1 MKTKLE
7 FKIYKKE
14 PVYTGD
20 SGDLEED
27 LKNNKFRGSFF
38 YGQGIVKSENQKL
51 EFYDEFLF
59 VNLENLLNMA
69 ENVLKNEETNLNFLG
84 NFNFRWYIK
93 PDKEKV
99 IINLIEN
106 GKQEPKEEASF
117 DKVEFIEATIQA
129 GEELIGYL
137 LSVNPNL
144 KTNIEIKRFIDSLE
158 KAKKALR
165 EAQKYE

>member
-1 MKTKLE
+1 
-7 FKIYKKE
+7 
-14 PVYTGD
+14 
-20 SGDLEED
+20 
-27 LKNNKFRGSFF
+27 
-38 YGQGIVKSENQKL
+38 
-51 EFYDEFLF
+51 
-59 VNLENLLNMA
+59 MA